1 MHYQVTME
9 LRVLVTRQV
18 QVEAE
23 DVTQALGMALF
34 QEELNDARKLHT
46 ATVKPLGEDA
56 PDQIPSA
63 A

>member
-1 MHYQVTME
+1 ME

-18 QVEAE
+18 QVEA
-23 DVTQALGMALF
+23 DDAATALGVALF
-34 QEELNDARKLHT
+34 QEELSDVRKLHT

>member
-18 QVEAE
+18 QVEA
-23 DVTQALGMALF
+23 DDAATALGVALF
-34 QEELNDARKLHT
+34 QEELSDVRKLHT